1 MQFGTALG
9 DIFPPGGIYPL
20 VRNCWVFEEAE
31 GTANF
36 TNQDELPG
44 LVVVPRIKNR
54 KLHVGTLLGDLSSE
68 ILAEFGT
75 LVRPYLISPSYAFM
89 S

>member
-1 MQFGTALG
+1 M
-9 DIFPPGGIYPL
+9 
-20 VRNCWVFEEAE
+20 FEEAE

-36 TNQDELPG
+36 TNHDELPG

-54 KLHVGTLLGDLSSE
+54 KMHVGTLLGDLSSE

-75 LVRPYLISPSYAFM
+75 LVKLYLISCSYAFM